1 MTDLS
6 KNWLDLSVNSNI
18 LKQTYID
25 GFIDVC
31 NNIVGRENMWIN
43 NEKDVGNTRFGLG
56 TLDPSATIHIMGDD
70 PTIRMTN
77 RTITQSTINNQNLGR
92 IDFEDKAHIRSENVG
107 NDADD
112 TGSLFFSTNNTNRFV
127 IGPTGKVG
135 IGPTEPTNT
144 GDELQIQ
151 DGIIF
156 LGKYESNQFTGSR
169 PPDMDK
175 FIHCDGNLY
184 LSSPTDI
191 NIISDVD
198 TTNPSNGIIMG
209 GGSNIDTNTIKDFD
223 YSDALPMREEVMR
236 VNGNGNVGIG
246 TTNPTY
252 NLDVNGDV
260 RINGPLYFG
269 VSDRHI
275 QSTTTKNFWN
285 WKASLDNHGWKSNLT
300 ITLSSKGVWMIEAYW
315 DIKSTKNAWHGV
327 YSFGIGLGTDS
338 NGTDLA
344 LHNYH
349 KRANSYGLIT
359 TVELNSTTTTSLTDQ
374 VSGRNYIS
382 TCYVN
387 TSSSKK
393 IYMGHILTSTTTQS
407 RPSSTN
413 LACTGTLNAYK
424 LSDIY

>member
-1 MTDLS
+1 MTDIS
-6 KNWLDLSVNSNI
+6 RNWLDLSVNSNI
-18 LKQTYID
+18 LKQTYIN

-56 TLDPSATIHIMGDD
+56 TLDPSATIHIMSDD

-77 RTITQSTINNQNLGR
+77 RTITQSTTNNQNLGR

-112 TGSLFFSTNNTNRFV
+112 TGSLFFSTGNTNRFV
-127 IGPTGKVG
+127 IGSTGKVG
-135 IGPTEPTNT
+135 IGQTEPTST
-144 GDELQIQ
+144 DDELQIQ

-156 LGKYESNQFTGSR
+156 LGKYASDQFTGSR

-198 TTNPSNGIIMG
+198 TTNPSLPIVMG
-209 GGSNIDTNTIKDFD
+209 GGSDIDTNTIKDFD
-223 YSDALPMREEVMR
+223 YSDAFPMRQEVMR

-246 TTNPTY
+246 TTNPAY

-260 RINGPLYFG
+260 RINGPLYTG
-269 VSDRHI
+269 VNNHYAGAGTSSGFYNY
-275 QSTTTKNFWN
+275 Q
-285 WKASLDNHGWKSNLT
+285 AALDNHGWKSNLS
-300 ITLSSKGVWMIEAYW
+300 ITLPSKGVWLINAYW
-315 DIKSTKNAWHGV
+315 DIRSANDAWYRI

-338 NGTDLA
+338 EGTNLA
-344 LHNYH
+344 RHNYH
-349 KRANSYGLIT
+349 KGGNGLIS
-359 TVELNSTTTTSLTDQ
+359 TVENRSSKSGYLTDRKA
-374 VSGRNYIS
+374 GRNHIS

-387 TSSSKK
+387 TSSTKT
-393 IYMGHILTSTTTQS
+393 IYMGHILTSNATQS
-407 RPSSTN
+407 RPSSTR
-413 LACTGTLNAYK
+413 LSCTAYMWAYK
-424 LSDIY
+424 LNEIY